1 MTERTDIL
9 LSETRGHLRILTIN
23 RPDRMNSLSPE
34 MSAALVEAFVEAGSD
49 PDIRC
54 IILTAVGERAFC
66 AGADLKAA
74 PHYTA
79 ADWAEIGVLAD
90 RVFATLALL
99 PVPTVAAINGHAIG
113 GGLVLALACDLRLG
127 TTAPA
132 RFGLPEV
139 ARDIAFP
146 KVALALVQENLTA
159 AVLRDL
165 ALSARLVGNAEAVQL
180 GLIDRTVPGPE
191 LLTRARD
198 LAAERAALRGY
209 ATVKAQVLQGL
220 RARIRGKTP

>member
-1 MTERTDIL
+1 MTSVNLERRDDQAIL
-9 LSETRGHLRILTIN
+9 RLALPPVNAMGLSLLRDLDAVVADLAAAPPPRGLVLT
-23 RPDRMNSLSPE
+23 
-34 MSAALVEAFVEAGSD
+34 
-49 PDIRC
+49 
-54 IILTAVGERAFC
+54 GEGRAFC

-90 RVFATLALL
+90 RVFAILALL

-191 LLTRARD
+191 LLTRARN

-220 RARIRGKTP
+220 RARIRGEKP

>member
-1 MTERTDIL
+1 MTSLNLERRDDQAIL
-9 LSETRGHLRILTIN
+9 RLALPPVNAMGLTLLRDLDAVVADLAAAPPPRGLVLT
-23 RPDRMNSLSPE
+23 
-34 MSAALVEAFVEAGSD
+34 
-49 PDIRC
+49 
-54 IILTAVGERAFC
+54 GEGRAFC

>member
-1 MTERTDIL
+1 MTSVILERRDDQATLRLALPPVNAMGLAL
-9 LSETRGHLRILTIN
+9 LRDLE
-23 RPDRMNSLSPE
+23 
-34 MSAALVEAFVEAGSD
+34 AALADLAAAPPARGLV
-49 PDIRC
+49 
-54 IILTAVGERAFC
+54 LTGEGRAFC

-90 RVFATLALL
+90 RAFATLALL

-113 GGLVLALACDLRLG
+113 GGLVLALACDLRLA

-139 ARDIAFP
+139 AHDIAFP
-146 KVALALVQENLTA
+146 KVALALVKENLTA
-159 AVLRDL
+159 VVLRDL

-191 LLTRARD
+191 LLARARD

-220 RARIRGKTP
+220 RACIGEETP

>member
-1 MTERTDIL
+1 MTSVNLERRDDQAIL
-9 LSETRGHLRILTIN
+9 RLTLPPVNAMGLTLLRDLDAVVADLAAAPPPRGLVLT
-23 RPDRMNSLSPE
+23 
-34 MSAALVEAFVEAGSD
+34 
-49 PDIRC
+49 
-54 IILTAVGERAFC
+54 GEGRAFC

-74 PHYTA
+74 PHYTD

-90 RVFATLALL
+90 RVFATMALL

-146 KVALALVQENLTA
+146 MVALALVQENLTA

-165 ALSARLVGNAEAVQL
+165 TLSARLVGNAEAVQL

-191 LLTRARD
+191 LLTRARN

-220 RARIRGKTP
+220 RARIRGETP

>member
-1 MTERTDIL
+1 MTSVNLERRDDQAIL
-9 LSETRGHLRILTIN
+9 RLTLPPVNAMGLTLLRDLDAVVADLAAAPPPRGLVLT
-23 RPDRMNSLSPE
+23 
-34 MSAALVEAFVEAGSD
+34 
-49 PDIRC
+49 
-54 IILTAVGERAFC
+54 GEGRAFC

-74 PHYTA
+74 PHYTD

-90 RVFATLALL
+90 RVFATMALL

-165 ALSARLVGNAEAVQL
+165 TLSARLVGNAEAVQL

-191 LLTRARD
+191 LLTRARN

-220 RARIRGKTP
+220 RARIRGETP